1 VVPIYTR
8 RYGAGIP
15 VEGQVKKTILSL
27 MAALAL
33 TACGQGATGGSEA
46 GGARNQIR
54 IVGSST
60 VYPFSVAVAERFA
73 QANTNFGAPIVESTG
88 TGSGMQLFCGG
99 VGPQHPDVSNASRRI
114 KATEIELCNRNG
126 VQQIIEVPIG
136 IDGLALIESAGR
148 PTNFSLSERDI
159 YAALAANP
167 FGRPQT
173 ARTWRDVNPALPNVP
188 IRVYGP
194 PPTSG
199 TRDSFAELIL
209 DKGCDSDP
217 AMEALKESDS
227 DRHQQ
232 VCRQLRED
240 GAFIEAG
247 ENDNLLV
254 QRVAENQG
262 AIGILGYSFLE
273 ENTDRVRGI
282 PVQGVA
288 PTAET
293 IQNFTYPGARRL
305 YIYVKGEHLTAIPGL
320 REFLTA
326 FSQAWNPGGYLTQR
340 GMIALPDNERQAAL
354 QAVQNPRPVTAA
366 DRQQR

>member
-1 VVPIYTR
+1 M
-8 RYGAGIP
+8 
-15 VEGQVKKTILSL
+15 EGQVKKTLIS
-27 MAALAL
+27 MMAAALAL
-33 TACGQGATGGSEA
+33 AGCGQGATGGGD
-46 GGARNQIR
+46 GGSRGQIR

-73 QANTNFGAPIVESTG
+73 QANPSFGAPIVESTG
-88 TGSGMQLFCGG
+88 TGGGMNLFCGG
-99 VGPQHPDVSNASRRI
+99 VGPQHPDISNASRRI
-114 KATEIELCNRNG
+114 KAGEIEQCNRNG
-126 VQQIIEVPIG
+126 VQQIIEVPVG
-136 IDGLALIESAGR
+136 IDGLALIESSGR
-148 PTNFSLSERDI
+148 PTGFQLTARDI

-173 ARTWRDVNPALPNVP
+173 ARTWREVNPALPDVP
-188 IRVYGP
+188 LRVYGP

-209 DKGCDSDP
+209 DQGCDSDP

-232 VCRQLRED
+232 VCRQIRED
-240 GAFIEAG
+240 GAYIEAG

-262 AIGILGYSFLE
+262 AIGVLGYSFLE
-273 ENTDRVRGI
+273 ENGERVRGI
-282 PVQGVA
+282 PIGGVS

-305 YIYVKGEHLTAIPGL
+305 YIYVKGEHLNAIPGL

-326 FSQAWNPGGYLTQR
+326 FSQGWGPGGYLTQR
-340 GMIALPDNERQAAL
+340 GMIPLPDNERQAAE
-354 QAVQNPRPVTAA
+354 AAIQNPRPITVR
-366 DRQQR
+366 DLQ

>member
-1 VVPIYTR
+1 
-8 RYGAGIP
+8 
-15 VEGQVKKTILSL
+15 VKKTLIS
-27 MAALAL
+27 MMAAALAL
-33 TACGQGATGGSEA
+33 AGCGQGATGGGD
-46 GGARNQIR
+46 GGSRGQIR

-73 QANTNFGAPIVESTG
+73 QANPNFGAPIVESTG
-88 TGSGMQLFCGG
+88 TGGGMNLFCGG
-99 VGPQHPDVSNASRRI
+99 VGPQHPDISNASRRI
-114 KATEIELCNRNG
+114 KAGEIEQCNRNG
-126 VQQIIEVPIG
+126 VQQIIEVPVG
-136 IDGLALIESAGR
+136 IDGLALIESSGR
-148 PTNFSLSERDI
+148 PTGFQLTARDI

-173 ARTWRDVNPALPNVP
+173 ARTWRDVNPALPDVA

-209 DKGCDSDP
+209 DQGCDSDP

-232 VCRQLRED
+232 VCRQIRED
-240 GAFIEAG
+240 GAYIEAG

-262 AIGILGYSFLE
+262 AIGVLGYSFLE
-273 ENTDRVRGI
+273 ENGERVRGI
-282 PVQGVA
+282 PIGGVS

-305 YIYVKGEHLTAIPGL
+305 YIYVKGEHLNAIPGL

-326 FSQAWNPGGYLTQR
+326 FSQGWGPGGYLTQR
-340 GMIALPDNERQAAL
+340 GMIPLPDNERQAAE
-354 QAVQNPRPVTAA
+354 AAIQNPRPITVR
-366 DRQQR
+366 DLQ